1 MLHVLFMSAQLWGSY
16 NFYRMYQK
24 QCRIIARKSGVL
36 DDMEGTPKES
46 EEEVKNSMKTAVRAA
61 EPLSRDGSEIE
72 LTEQSR
78 QRS

>member
-1 MLHVLFMSAQLWGSY
+1 
-16 NFYRMYQK
+16 MYQK
-24 QCRIIARKSGVL
+24 QCRIIVQKSGVL
-36 DDMEGTPKES
+36 DDIEGTPKES
-46 EEEVKNSMKTAVRAA
+46 EEEVKNSMKTAVRDA

>member
-24 QCRIIARKSGVL
+24 QCRIIAQKSGVL
-36 DDMEGTPKES
+36 DDIEGTPKES
-46 EEEVKNSMKTAVRAA
+46 DEEVKTAVGVT

-72 LTEQSR
+72 LTEPSR
-78 QRS
+78 QP

>member
-36 DDMEGTPKES
+36 DDIEGTPKES
-46 EEEVKNSMKTAVRAA
+46 EEEVKNSMKTAVGVA

-72 LTEQSR
+72 LREQSR
-78 QRS
+78 